1 MQIQKTMAI
10 SAHFF
15 LHVRSS
21 ADHSKQQT
29 SWINCIF
36 LSELEHSS
44 SADKPSWLSITTA
57 LLGASETAEPLI
69 MVCFSVGVEYRQIL
83 LPLRKSS
90 LVTFIDKEIY
100 LYSDFEHF
108 FSDNSYLEW
117 QIHKISEVEYVHIEE
132 AIVSIISFPF
142 YHSLSFLVYSQ
153 QSSRFRK

>member
-57 LLGASETAEPLI
+57 LLGASETAEPL
-69 MVCFSVGVEYRQIL
+69 MVCFSVVVEYRQIL

-117 QIHKISEVEYVHIEE
+117 QIHKILEVEYVHIEE